1 MSLRSVTRK
10 FKGKEEEPNE
20 ELQGS
25 QMFLFWAVSFLTPPP
40 IVQIIHKERIVIII
54 IILEMMMMTIILEMM
69 MMGLIFPSCEQKE
82 KTTETLSGLRD
93 GFGIEHGR
101 LLSSRISISIF

>member
-1 MSLRSVTRK
+1 
-10 FKGKEEEPNE
+10 
-20 ELQGS
+20 
-25 QMFLFWAVSFLTPPP
+25 MFLFWAVSFLTPPP

-54 IILEMMMMTIILEMM
+54 ILEMMMMMV
-69 MMGLIFPSCEQKE
+69 GLIFPPVSKR
-82 KTTETLSGLRD
+82 KKPTETLSGLRD